1 MTVSTPGNT
10 VDEMIA
16 AVVFPALIKGKHFR
30 IIHSSRE
37 VFLDY

>member
-16 AVVFPALIKGKHFR
+16 AVVLPAVAVANGTVELHN
-30 IIHSSRE
+30 SDVDE
-37 VFLDY
+37 VN